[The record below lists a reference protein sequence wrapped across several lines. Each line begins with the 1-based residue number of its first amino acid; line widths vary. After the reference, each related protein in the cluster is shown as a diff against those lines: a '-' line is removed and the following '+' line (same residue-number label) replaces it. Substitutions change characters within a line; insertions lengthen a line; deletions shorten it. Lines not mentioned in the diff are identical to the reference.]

1 MKKKLCIISLVM
13 LVIAVMFV
21 IIAFLSMGS
30 TITLPLTVKQL
41 RLFYKAYLIVMVL
54 LFVASFFVK
63 GKNER
68 K

>member
-1 MKKKLCIISLVM
+1 MKKKLRIISLVM

-30 TITLPLTVKQL
+30 TITLPFTVKQL
-41 RLFYKAYLIVMVL
+41 HLFYKTYLVVMVL

-63 GKNER
+63 GK
-68 K
+68 KD